1 MNTIK
6 PPSSSMDYFLL
17 FSLPLAEALLE
28 LAAFFCVV
36 FPFPLEDEAFASSF
50 FIFTM
55 ASFEMSSSSSSLSL
69 TSLSAASSSSSCF
82 KTSAPLSAAVDF
94 DFLAAGC

>member
-6 PPSSSMDYFLL
+6 PPSISMDYFLL

-55 ASFEMSSSSSSLSL
+55 ASFEMSSSSSLSL

-94 DFLAAGC
+94 DFLAVGC